1 MIISISLG
9 LIISGLLL
17 FAFKGFDIP
26 EIPLYLLSGAL
37 MSSAVSFGQANG
49 YLSHSYIETG
59 IVKELALLGLGI
71 LVFYTTSNIELDK
84 RLKTSVDGFKSSLWL
99 TATITGLVTGISLM
113 IGFSRFESVLFGF
126 ASSVGSTMLDFG
138 IVREKARS
146 NHIYGRLTENRNFF
160 TDILLVTGFSALIT
174 VYSSLRTVS
183 GIMIVFTL
191 ITATL
196 VSRKYFGSLMMKI
209 TDGVEEVLLLSG
221 IMIFVSLSYTTEF
234 FGLTALPG
242 IFAAG
247 LLLVDTELGYKIR
260 ERLSGIKDFFT
271 ALSFFS
277 IGYLFSLPSGN
288 YLIASIILIIT
299 ALVLRPA
306 SQLLYS
312 ILQGYD
318 LRTGFM
324 TSLQTAH
331 VSEITLLAALI
342 SAPLIGFSAF
352 NTIVLAFAVS
362 VVIAEITE
370 DNEQY
375 LFERLFSEYEL
386 NSEKSELPRD
396 LSNHVIIA
404 GYDGKTQGREDEL
417 DEKVVISDYS
427 LERIEEAEERGN
439 YHLLADLESQK
450 TWDVLKADEAKMI
463 VSAIDDQKVREN
475 IKEFESPR
483 KILAS
488 EDSKQVKDRLRVML
502 SDSMKNKENQ

>member
-299 ALVLRPA
+299 A
-306 SQLLYS
+306 
-312 ILQGYD
+312 
-318 LRTGFM
+318 
-324 TSLQTAH
+324 
-331 VSEITLLAALI
+331 
-342 SAPLIGFSAF
+342 
-352 NTIVLAFAVS
+352 
-362 VVIAEITE
+362 
-370 DNEQY
+370 
-375 LFERLFSEYEL
+375 
-386 NSEKSELPRD
+386 
-396 LSNHVIIA
+396 
-404 GYDGKTQGREDEL
+404 
-417 DEKVVISDYS
+417 
-427 LERIEEAEERGN
+427 
-439 YHLLADLESQK
+439 
-450 TWDVLKADEAKMI
+450 
-463 VSAIDDQKVREN
+463 
-475 IKEFESPR
+475 
-483 KILAS
+483 
-488 EDSKQVKDRLRVML
+488 
-502 SDSMKNKENQ
+502 